1 VVVVPG
7 IVGGRI
13 GWNNR
18 APKKEP
24 AVNDSFD
31 SDTLRLIDGAR
42 EVRIETS
49 RDEDAPAHRTTIW
62 VVTMDGSVFVRSVRG
77 GKGRW
82 YREVSANP
90 AAALHVGNDPIP
102 VRAVPVTD
110 DATIAAVSEA
120 YREKYGRTS
129 PGSTRAMVQ
138 PDTLPTT
145 LRLEPDREGTSPDG
159 GP

>member
-1 VVVVPG
+1 LDG
-7 IVGGRI
+7 T
-13 GWNNR
+13 
-18 APKKEP
+18 KERRKRRP
-24 AVNDSFD
+24 AVNASFD
-31 SDTLRLIDGAR
+31 TDTLRLIDGVR
-42 EVRIETS
+42 EIRIETS

-90 AAALHVGNDPIP
+90 AAALHVGDDRIP

-120 YREKYGRTS
+120 YWEKYGRTS

-145 LRLEPDREGTSPDG
+145 LRLEPAREGASPDG

>member
-1 VVVVPG
+1 VD
-7 IVGGRI
+7 
-13 GWNNR
+13 
-18 APKKEP
+18 
-24 AVNDSFD
+24 DSFD
-31 SDTLRLIDGAR
+31 SDTLLLIDGAR

-49 RDEDAPAHRTTIW
+49 RDEDAPTHRTTIW
-62 VVTMDGSVFVRSVRG
+62 VVTVDGTVFVRSVRG

-82 YREVSANP
+82 YREASANP
-90 AAALHVGNDPIP
+90 AAALHVGDERIP

-110 DATIAAVSEA
+110 DATIEAVSEA

-145 LRLEPDREGTSPDG
+145 LRLEPAREGASPDG

>member
-1 VVVVPG
+1 M
-7 IVGGRI
+7 
-13 GWNNR
+13 
-18 APKKEP
+18 
-24 AVNDSFD
+24 NDSFD
-31 SDTLRLIDGAR
+31 SDALRLIDGAR

-49 RDEDAPAHRTTIW
+49 RDEDAPTHRTTIW
-62 VVTMDGSVFVRSVRG
+62 VVTVDGTVFVRSVRG

-129 PGSTRAMVQ
+129 PDSTRAMVQ

-145 LRLEPDREGTSPDG
+145 LRLEPAREGASSDG
-159 GP
+159 GS

>member
-1 VVVVPG
+1 VLVVPG
-7 IVGGRI
+7 IVDGRI
-13 GWNNR
+13 GRNNR

-24 AVNDSFD
+24 AVDDSFD
-31 SDTLRLIDGAR
+31 SDTLLLIDGAR

-90 AAALHVGNDPIP
+90 AAALHVGDERIP

-129 PGSTRAMVQ
+129 PGSTRAMMQ
-138 PDTLPTT
+138 PETLPTT
-145 LRLEPDREGTSPDG
+145 LGLEPAREGASPN
-159 GP
+159 

>member
-1 VVVVPG
+1 MNG
-7 IVGGRI
+7 
-13 GWNNR
+13 
-18 APKKEP
+18 
-24 AVNDSFD
+24 SFD
-31 SDTLRLIDGAR
+31 PDTLRLIDGTR

-62 VVTMDGSVFVRSVRG
+62 VVTVDGTVFVRSVRG

-90 AAALHVGNDPIP
+90 AATLHVGDDRIP

-120 YREKYGRTS
+120 YRGKYGRTS
-129 PGSTRAMVQ
+129 PGSTRAMLQ

-145 LRLEPDREGTSPDG
+145 LRLEPAREGASPN
-159 GP
+159 

>member
-1 VVVVPG
+1 VTG
-7 IVGGRI
+7 SF
-13 GWNNR
+13 
-18 APKKEP
+18 AP
-24 AVNDSFD
+24 
-31 SDTLRLIDGAR
+31 DTLRLIDETM
-42 EVRIETS
+42 EVRIETR

-62 VVTMDGSVFVRSVRG
+62 VVTLDGSVFVRSVRG
-77 GKGRW
+77 GRGRW

-90 AAALHVGNDPIP
+90 AAALHVGDDRIP

-120 YREKYGRTS
+120 YRAKYGRTS

-138 PDTLPTT
+138 PETLPTT
-145 LRLEPDREGTSPDG
+145 LRLEPAREGASPDG